1 MTPHNILQWNIRGL
15 RGNFENLKIILNER
29 NPSVTCL
36 QETMLNSINYN
47 AGLNYRFYGTI
58 PELTANNR
66 AKGGAAII
74 VKSNVAHDYIPLRT
88 VLQAVAI
95 KVVFKKQYTVC
106 SLYLDPSTDVS
117 YTDLEDL
124 IGQLAPP
131 FIILGDLNAHNSLWG
146 STLTNNKGR
155 LIERLLT
162 EHDISLLNDDSP
174 TYYNLHNNSTSIIDL
189 GLCSSNALLDFSWE
203 VSRDLH
209 GSDHFP
215 IFLGINEPNEVESI
229 PRWNLNKA
237 KWSVY
242 REECSLVADLDS
254 TEDHIEAYDAFVDK
268 IIAAA
273 TKAIPL
279 TNPSKGKHLCLGG
292 IKPAKICGK

>member
-15 RGNFENLKIILNER
+15 RGNFEDLKIILNER

-36 QETMLNSINYN
+36 QETMLNSISYN
-47 AGLNYRFYGTI
+47 AGLNYKFYGSI
-58 PELTANNR
+58 PELSADNR

-74 VKSNVAHDYIPLRT
+74 VKSNVSHDYVPLRT

-95 KVVFKKQYTVC
+95 KVVFEKQYTIC

-124 IGQLAPP
+124 IGQLDPP
-131 FIILGDLNAHNSLWG
+131 FVILGDLNAHNPLWG
-146 STLTNNKGR
+146 STLINNKGR

-162 EHDISLLNDDSP
+162 EHDISLLNDDTA

-189 GLCSSNALLDFSWE
+189 GMCSPNVLLNFDWE

-215 IFLGINEPNEVESI
+215 IFLGINEASDVESV
-229 PRWNLNKA
+229 PRWNLGKA
-237 KWSVY
+237 KWSIY
-242 REECSLVADLDS
+242 RDECSQVASLDS
-254 TEDHIEAYDAFVDK
+254 MEDHIEAYNALEDL

-279 TNPSKGKHLCLGG
+279 TKPSKGKTARALVG
-292 IKPAKICGK
+292 